1 MSEELNQVD
10 QKLKDLSL
18 EEKEK
23 ILNNFNEF
31 KSYLNEQLAKGKR
44 LGLSDELLAK
54 GAKFVADHL
63 AKNEEPR
70 NSEQK
75 LLQEMW
81 KVADEEAKKHIA
93 LVLVK
98 MIQSE

>member
-10 QKLKDLSL
+10 QKLKDLSP
-18 EEKEK
+18 EEKDR
-23 ILNNFNEF
+23 ILNNFNQF
-31 KSYLNEQLAKGKR
+31 KSYLNEQLSKGKR
-44 LGLSDELLAK
+44 LGLSDEFLAK

-81 KVADEEAKKHIA
+81 KVSDDEAKKHIA
-93 LVLVK
+93 LALVK
-98 MIQSE
+98 MIQTD

>member
-10 QKLKDLSL
+10 QKLKELYP
-18 EEKEK
+18 EEKDR
-23 ILNNFNEF
+23 ILSNFNEF
-31 KSYLNEQLAKGKR
+31 KSYLNEQLSKGKR
-44 LGLSDELLAK
+44 LGLSDEFLAK

-81 KVADEEAKKHIA
+81 KVSDDEAKKHMSLA
-93 LVLVK
+93 LVK

>member
-1 MSEELNQVD
+1 MNVRRIKSSGSKTKGLVARGKGSDFKQLQRI
-10 QKLKDLSL
+10 QKLLKWTIIQR
-18 EEKEK
+18 KK
-23 ILNNFNEF
+23 
-31 KSYLNEQLAKGKR
+31 
-44 LGLSDELLAK
+44 LGLSDEFLAK

-81 KVADEEAKKHIA
+81 NVADDDTKKHIA

-98 MIQSE
+98 LVQA

>member
-1 MSEELNQVD
+1 MAEELNQVD
-10 QKLKDLSL
+10 QKLKDLSP
-18 EEKEK
+18 EEKDA
-23 ILNNFNEF
+23 ILNEFNEF
-31 KSYLNEQLAKGKR
+31 KSYLNNQLSKGKK
-44 LGLSDELLAK
+44 LGLSDEILAK

-81 KVADEEAKKHIA
+81 KVAEEDEKKHIA

>member
-1 MSEELNQVD
+1 MAEELNQVD
-10 QKLKDLSL
+10 QKLKDLSP
-18 EEKEK
+18 EEKDA
-23 ILNNFNEF
+23 ILNEFNEF
-31 KSYLNEQLAKGKR
+31 KSYLNNQLSKGKK
-44 LGLSDELLAK
+44 LGLSDEVLAK

-81 KVADEEAKKHIA
+81 KVAGEEEKKHIA